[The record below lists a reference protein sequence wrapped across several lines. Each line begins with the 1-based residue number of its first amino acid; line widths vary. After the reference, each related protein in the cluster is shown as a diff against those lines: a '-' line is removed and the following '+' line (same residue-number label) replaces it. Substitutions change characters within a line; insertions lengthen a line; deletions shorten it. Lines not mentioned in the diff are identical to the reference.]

1 MKVGLGRMLLFMG
14 MVLGCAPTGAGQPN
28 HGNLQVFEGE
38 ITASYC
44 APNGSHQQIM
54 EKMKS
59 RGHDKKACTLKC
71 IELGGK
77 IVLYLPARHA
87 VYELDNPEKFL
98 PFAGQ
103 RVRIT
108 GTRHKNEITVA
119 AIENVNESFAGSA
132 PRSPGRETRSSSAVI
147 VAKQR

>member
-1 MKVGLGRMLLFMG
+1 MKVGVGRTLLFIA
-14 MVLGCAPTGAGQPN
+14 MVLCFAPTGAGQPN
-28 HGNLQVFEGE
+28 HENLQVFVGE

-44 APNGSHQQIM
+44 APNGSHQEIM

-59 RGHDKKACTLKC
+59 MGHDKRTCTVKC

-87 VYELDNPEKFL
+87 VYDLDNPEKVL

-103 RVRIT
+103 RVRVT
-108 GTRHKNEITVA
+108 GTLRKNEITVA
-119 AIENVNESFAGSA
+119 TIENLNQSFAASGS
-132 PRSPGRETRSSSAVI
+132 RSPGRETGSGSALI
-147 VAKQR
+147 AAGHR